1 ARLFHEPGSNVYI
14 VSMMG
19 CKTKLK
25 PDVIKESL
33 VNSILR
39 HPRFSSLQVTDKDT
53 GVIRWVPTKV
63 NIDNHIIM
71 PKLDPNIEFP
81 DKFVADYMSNLSRTP
96 IENTKPL
103 WDLHLLDIKTS
114 NAEGTGVFRFHHSLG
129 DGMSLMTLVLACTR
143 KTSDLNAIPTL
154 AVSKDSGYI
163 KVTSFWSILEVFW
176 NSLVAVMMFVFTVL

>member
-1 ARLFHEPGSNVYI
+1 
-14 VSMMG
+14 
-19 CKTKLK
+19 
-25 PDVIKESL
+25 
-33 VNSILR
+33 
-39 HPRFSSLQVTDKDT
+39 
-53 GVIRWVPTKV
+53 
-63 NIDNHIIM
+63 M

-81 DKFVADYMSNLSRTP
+81 DKFVADYMSNLSRSP

-163 KVTSFWSILEVFW
+163 KITSFWSILEVFW
-176 NSLVAVMMFVFTVL
+176 NSLVAVMMFVFTVLFLKDTETPLKGSLGVENRPRRFVSRSVSLADIKAVKNAMNVVSLFIFG